1 MNMNLCGFLLVSL
14 RLVLY
19 THEHLS
25 LLVQLQFL
33 SRKLYLAVCADWYK
47 PHRVFVCYCFHV
59 LSFSSIQFK
68 SIAPGSSSCPLIEI
82 SKLKTPQDCKESCD
96 GQKSQQRC
104 VWCGLLCNRMDF
116 PTVFP
121 IFQQI
126 FAALVSSFATVRF
139 FRGFLVRF
147 LTVYSCF
154 LFFLLWIINHQK
166 HFIASMRP

>member
-47 PHRVFVCYCFHV
+47 PHRVFVCYWFHV

-82 SKLKTPQDCKESCD
+82 SKLKTPQDCKESSD
-96 GQKSQQRC
+96 GQKTQQRC

-116 PTVFP
+116 PQFSPFSSKSLLPWFP
-121 IFQQI
+121 
-126 FAALVSSFATVRF
+126 ALLRF
-139 FRGFLVRF
+139 GFLGVF
-147 LTVYSCF
+147 SCDF
-154 LFFLLWIINHQK
+154 
-166 HFIASMRP
+166 